1 MYNIGDTVLYSDM
14 VGVVIATTPTVIA
27 TNLGTDLEVKDD
39 KELILISKAED
50 TIKEY
55 RKVLLKL

>member
-1 MYNIGDTVLYSDM
+1 MYNIGDTVLYRDM
-14 VGVVIATTPTVIA
+14 VGVVIATTPTVLA
-27 TNLGTDLEVKDD
+27 TNLGTDLEVKDE
-39 KELILISKAED
+39 KELTLISKAED